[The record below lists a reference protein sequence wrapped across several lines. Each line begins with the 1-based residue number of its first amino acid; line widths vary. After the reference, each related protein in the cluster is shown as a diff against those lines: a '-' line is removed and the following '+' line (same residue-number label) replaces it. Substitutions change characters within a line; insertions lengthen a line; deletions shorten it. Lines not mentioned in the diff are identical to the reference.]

1 MFAPKVKLNKELFR
15 KAKNCAETG
24 GYSSVE
30 EFIAHLIEKE
40 IAKLEEVESQEELE
54 KRLQGLGYIE

>member
-1 MFAPKVKLNKELFR
+1 MFAPKIKLNKELFR
-15 KAKNCAETG
+15 KAKNYAETG

-40 IAKLEEVESQEELE
+40 IAKLEEVESQGELE